1 MIRRLPDAAP
11 AQPDACNRRHSQTRT
26 HLMDSG
32 QKQNFCTRCG
42 HRTSDD
48 GSDVWCAKCGY
59 SLEEADTSEG
69 LNCFTCG
76 GLAPRGAAYCPSC
89 GQPFTVIIH
98 KPLLPS
104 RASDVHYPSRS
115 PVDGSELISTA
126 VSQEIAPASEDAYE
140 PDNPHTAP
148 VSNEELALA
157 LERAGAFAWK
167 NVNTEQ
173 VFDTDRDAGRI
184 VAVGEGQREKAVGE
198 TPRSYPEDEPETAVT
213 GASAGKRERADS
225 DSTQFALRSSV
236 QANWPARVLEAGM
249 LSEGSLVA
257 GRYQVTRQLGS
268 GGFANIYLVSDSEDY
283 LQEELVLKLVD
294 ERLMRH
300 VLGLGADVEPIAQDD
315 LIKAWRSK
323 LKAWKV
329 ISEQAPSHIVR
340 LLGVPRIV
348 FGGRNSYSVGL
359 LMEYMPGGDLWQFF
373 KSNGA
378 PRSREQLTETIQ
390 LFLSACRAVGILHA
404 NKLLHRDIKPSN
416 FLLDSAQTHCKLS
429 DFELITEIDEHG
441 APVSQ
446 LDVVGTPIYMAP
458 ECFEAKYSLQSDI
471 FALGATLYHLLT
483 GFHPRNNLPNTDL
496 WSLAAKGNRP
506 KELTQLNP
514 LISAE
519 LNEVVLRCLDDDPTA
534 RPSSV
539 EELQDELVRLGLTGD
554 SVNIAPVN
562 LARLLLTH
570 LPPEDVQD
578 LVESLEENGFHS
590 ASADT
595 AQRQKDIVEEYCY
608 TASPYDVL
616 KDNCT
621 LRQLKALTN
630 SLGLKERPSTGRDDL
645 IEEILT
651 SVGFLASARE
661 VPGIEA
667 TRTFLENLR
676 LNLAHATTLDECVGM
691 VQAGLSAVERTVDL
705 LLSFYGQLL
714 LGAGLRGFL
723 KKAGKGKPPERLTF
737 GEKLGALRQL
747 CTDSPPPTL
756 PSRVRQVFKFPLI
769 GADVFKKLS
778 EVVKQRNL
786 SAHSP
791 HEATRRSLA
800 IAQRSG
806 RQLLEHAVVS
816 LTELSQNPNVP
827 RVVQIVSRQ
836 DDIYGRH
843 FYLGRDDRG
852 RSERIFTPL
861 PLNVGRLYLFFP
873 LTNPARINPLI
884 FPFDTQDATPKS
896 QSFSP
901 HGRD

>member
-1 MIRRLPDAAP
+1 M
-11 AQPDACNRRHSQTRT
+11 
-26 HLMDSG
+26 
-32 QKQNFCTRCG
+32 
-42 HRTSDD
+42 
-48 GSDVWCAKCGY
+48 
-59 SLEEADTSEG
+59 
-69 LNCFTCG
+69 
-76 GLAPRGAAYCPSC
+76 
-89 GQPFTVIIH
+89 
-98 KPLLPS
+98 
-104 RASDVHYPSRS
+104 
-115 PVDGSELISTA
+115 
-126 VSQEIAPASEDAYE
+126 
-140 PDNPHTAP
+140 
-148 VSNEELALA
+148 ALDI
-157 LERAGAFAWK
+157 AWK

-173 VFDTDRDAGRI
+173 VFDTHRDVGR
-184 VAVGEGQREKAVGE
+184 VAAVGEPLPKASQE
-198 TPRSYPEDEPETAVT
+198 ISRAYLEDAHETAST
-213 GASAGKRERADS
+213 GAPYEKPEWADS
-225 DSTQFALRSSV
+225 DSCQLASFTNIRSS
-236 QANWPARVLEAGM
+236 QPTRVMDAPTLV
-249 LSEGSLVA
+249 EGAVIA
-257 GRYQVTRQLGS
+257 GRYQVTKRLGS

-283 LQEELVLKLVD
+283 LQEEIVMKLVD
-294 ERLMRH
+294 EKLMRL
-300 VLGLGADVEPIAQDD
+300 VLGLRGDDESITQDD

-329 ISEQAPSHIVR
+329 ISEQSPSHIVR

-348 FGGRNSYSVGL
+348 FEHERSRGVAL
-359 LMEYMPGGDLWQFF
+359 LMEYMPGGDLWQYF

-378 PRSREQLTETIQ
+378 PRSREQLVGMIQ
-390 LFLSACRAVGILHA
+390 LFLSACRAVRVLHA
-404 NKLLHRDIKPSN
+404 NKLIHRDIKPSN
-416 FLLDSAQTHCKLS
+416 FLLDLARTHCKLS
-429 DFELITEIDEHG
+429 DFELITEMNDRGE
-441 APVSQ
+441 AASQ

-458 ECFEAKYSLQSDI
+458 ECFHAMYSVQSDI

-483 GFHPRNNLPNTDL
+483 GVNPRGKLSGVDIV
-496 WSLAAKGNRP
+496 SLMSEEHRP
-506 KELTQLNP
+506 EELTQLNP

-519 LNEVVLRCLDDDPTA
+519 LNEVVLRCLNSDPAA

-539 EELQDELVRLGLTGD
+539 DELQDELTRLGLTGD

-570 LPPEDVQD
+570 LPSEDVQD

-595 AQRQKDIVEEYCY
+595 AQKQKDIVEEYCY

-621 LRQLKALTN
+621 LRQLKALTT
-630 SLGLKERPSTGRDDL
+630 SLGLKDKPSTGRDDL
-645 IEEILT
+645 IEEVLT
-651 SVGFLASARE
+651 AVGFLASARE

-691 VQAGLSAVERTVDL
+691 VQAGLSAVERTLDL

-714 LGAGLRGFL
+714 LGSKLLGFL
-723 KKAGKGKPPERLTF
+723 KRVGNGKPPERLTF

-747 CTDSPPPTL
+747 CSDPPPPTL

-769 GADVFKKLS
+769 ASEVFKRLG

-800 IAQRSG
+800 FAQRSG
-806 RQLLEHAVVS
+806 RQLLEHAVAS
-816 LTELSQNPNVP
+816 LTDLSQNPNVP

-884 FPFDTQDATPKS
+884 FPFETQGPTSKGTSAN
-896 QSFSP
+896 QQA
-901 HGRD
+901 